1 MLTADEEDEI
11 TDNSGVASVA
21 VTECQLSRQ
30 MKRMGIIARY

>member
-11 TDNSGVASVA
+11 TDNIGVASV
-21 VTECQLSRQ
+21 VVGECQLSGQ